1 MEQRSEGDLWS
12 DIDQTSSDLFQD
24 NDQTSGTSDI
34 EEEDEDDEGVNT
46 SGDYPKTGRSN
57 SSPPRFWKYNV
68 QSKGPKTKRMLYL
81 KERDPH
87 LHREF
92 SDPVYQIKLSQNNGQ
107 TCNKLRK
114 GDGNDV
120 TPNPMKLYQLGKQIR
135 GLLNNTSSLYQGIYN
150 VGQHTST
157 NDSVEAKKEKNKLA
171 SKYVI
176 AGERSRM
183 ISLDLYRTCRLRK
196 KAQHE
201 ANKLKLQG
209 LNEEHSQSF

>member
-1 MEQRSEGDLWS
+1 MPSADPTSPTGTIEQRSEGDLWS

-24 NDQTSGTSDI
+24 NDHSSETTDI
-34 EEEDEDDEGVNT
+34 EEEDEDDDVNT
-46 SGDYPKTGRSN
+46 PGDYPKTVRSS

-92 SDPVYQIKLSQNNGQ
+92 SDPVYQIKLSQNSGQ

-135 GLLNNTSSLYQGIYN
+135 SLLNNTSSLYQGIYN
-150 VGQHTST
+150 VGQHSSST
-157 NDSVEAKKEKNKLA
+157 NDSIEAKKEKNKLA

-176 AGERSRM
+176 CIVRFR
-183 ISLDLYRTCRLRK
+183 Y
-196 KAQHE
+196 
-201 ANKLKLQG
+201 
-209 LNEEHSQSF
+209 

>member
-1 MEQRSEGDLWS
+1 
-12 DIDQTSSDLFQD
+12 
-24 NDQTSGTSDI
+24 
-34 EEEDEDDEGVNT
+34 
-46 SGDYPKTGRSN
+46 
-57 SSPPRFWKYNV
+57 
-68 QSKGPKTKRMLYL
+68 MLYL

-92 SDPVYQIKLSQNNGQ
+92 SDPVYQIKLSQNTGQ

-120 TPNPMKLYQLGKQIR
+120 TPNPVKLYQLGKQIR
-135 GLLNNTSSLYQGIYN
+135 GLLNNSSSLYQGIYN
-150 VGQHTST
+150 VGQQSST

-176 AGERSRM
+176 VVERYRM